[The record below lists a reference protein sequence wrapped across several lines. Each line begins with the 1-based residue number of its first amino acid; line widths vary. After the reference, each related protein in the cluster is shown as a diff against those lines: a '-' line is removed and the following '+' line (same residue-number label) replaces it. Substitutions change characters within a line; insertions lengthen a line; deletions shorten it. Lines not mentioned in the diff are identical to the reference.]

1 MAEQSIIK
9 VNKSSSTEI
18 EFEVDITGLDKT
30 TDKSAVR
37 FVIENAGDG
46 YDIVIIAKHIKDAE
60 WKLVIPALSFLK
72 KTSYESRLEV
82 VLDGYYFVPAK
93 ATISMAD
100 EPTIKITSKA
110 TKTLIEDVETTEE
123 AITETVIEDV
133 IVEDVIEEGVG
144 GAGSPPPEDAGVSNL
159 ADIPEFSPE
168 SKLKYPKG
176 SNADEHIDAERL
188 NQEAIE
194 KIASSVT
201 GMEGPQIA
209 VPEKESAAAK
219 IVKSVIGNVK
229 KPSVAG
235 KLFKRSSTGKAI
247 VEGLEDEEIKAEL
260 AKAEEAK
267 IAKSKKVSEML
278 KKAK

>member
-18 EFEVDITGLDKT
+18 EFEVDVAGLDEPT
-30 TDKSAVR
+30 NKSTVR
-37 FVIENAGDG
+37 FVIEDAGSD
-46 YDIVIIAKHIKDAE
+46 YDIMVYAKHVKDNT
-60 WKLVIPALSFLK
+60 WKLVIPALTFLK
-72 KTSYESRLEV
+72 NPTYKSRLEV
-82 VLDGYYFVPAK
+82 ALDGYYFVPAT
-93 ATISMAD
+93 ATISLTD

-110 TKTLIEDVETTEE
+110 KKTLVEDVE
-123 AITETVIEDV
+123 VIEAP
-133 IVEDVIEEGVG
+133 IIEEGVG
-144 GAGSPPPEDAGVSNL
+144 GAGSPPPEYAGVSNL

-229 KPSVAG
+229 KPAVTG

>member
-9 VNKSSSTEI
+9 VNKSSPTEI

-72 KTSYESRLEV
+72 KSSYESRLEV

-123 AITETVIEDV
+123 VVTETVED
-133 IVEDVIEEGVG
+133 IIEEGVG

-176 SNADEHIDAERL
+176 SNADEHIDVERL

-229 KPSVAG
+229 KPTVAG

-247 VEGLEDEEIKAEL
+247 VEGLEDDETKAEY

-267 IAKSKKVSEML
+267 IVKSKKVSEIL